1 VSAHAKTSGE
11 GIRAVARKLLE
22 REGIERLS
30 MQAVADAVGVRAPS
44 LYKRFSSRG
53 DLLNAIT
60 ADALRELQ
68 CSLEKAVRPGFPY
81 RSLRRMAAAYR
92 AFAKNN
98 PHAYSLFFDESP
110 PSPNGDPLLEGRLAP
125 AAALFQILSEAIG
138 DEKALLAARTLVAFL
153 HGFVSMELGNA
164 FHFGG
169 DINTAFRFGLAAIL
183 DALLASD
190 NKTRRHSRDR

>member
-1 VSAHAKTSGE
+1 MSAHAKTSGE

-22 REGIERLS
+22 QQSLDRVS

-44 LYKRFSSRG
+44 LYKRFSSRA
-53 DLLNAIT
+53 DLLNAV
-60 ADALRELQ
+60 AGDALRELQ
-68 CSLEKAVRPGFPY
+68 CSLEKAVRPGSPY
-81 RSLRRMAAAYR
+81 RSLVRMAAAYR

-110 PSPNGDPLLEGRLAP
+110 PSPNGDPLLEARLAP
-125 AAALFQILSEAIG
+125 AATLFQILSEAIG
-138 DEKALLAARTLVAFL
+138 DEEALLAARTLVAFL

-169 DINTAFRFGLAAIL
+169 DINAAFRFGLAAIL
-183 DALLASD
+183 DALLASG
-190 NKTRRHSRDR
+190 NKTRSHSRDR